1 MKNNNTKPIASS
13 FTKSMINSEAQK
25 TILQE
30 EGAKKI
36 RKLEEK
42 NLELLTELENYKNLS
57 TQLQDEN
64 SYLKNENANR
74 QTYID
79 KLLAE
84 KTRLKW

>member
-57 TQLQDEN
+57 T
-64 SYLKNENANR
+64 
-74 QTYID
+74 
-79 KLLAE
+79 
-84 KTRLKW
+84 